1 MEGAEV
7 EPATSSTDV
16 SRRVKQSLFQKKKV
30 KNPQTG
36 FLYERSFI
44 VIYLDK
50 KKTISN
56 SINKK
61 KTYSISENLHLHFQ
75 FLAN

>member
-1 MEGAEV
+1 MEGVEV

-16 SRRVKQSLFQKKKV
+16 SRRVKQSLFQKKV

-56 SINKK
+56 SIKK
-61 KTYSISENLHLHFQ
+61 IK
-75 FLAN
+75 